1 MKRYQ
6 RICVLDSSSPSWKTR
21 YRGTCKGTSAP
32 GAYPGIF
39 YLSRLRSAMAQEG
52 PNGAMVTEQD
62 FSDKEKASVDAGQT
76 GPLRGD
82 SQRTNGDGSGSDHDS
97 AGIRGQHQYGIE
109 SHAHSYSPNQTLS
122 HQSHAE
128 GTSRSSTPIQ
138 HSANYLHYPRDHH
151 QLSASGV
158 SGHEGFVQPSSY
170 LRRTRAYSRPM
181 VPPKQPETA
190 VDREQRDS
198 LVSGLC
204 ESWS

>member
-1 MKRYQ
+1 
-6 RICVLDSSSPSWKTR
+6 
-21 YRGTCKGTSAP
+21 
-32 GAYPGIF
+32 
-39 YLSRLRSAMAQEG
+39 MAQEG
-52 PNGAMVTEQD
+52 PDGIIVTKQNI
-62 FSDKEKASVDAGQT
+62 SDEEKAAVEVGQAV
-76 GPLRGD
+76 PLRGD
-82 SQRTNGDGSGSDHDS
+82 SQGTNGDGSGSGHDS

-109 SHAHSYSPNQTLS
+109 SHAHSYFTNQALS

-128 GTSRSSTPIQ
+128 DTSRSSTPLQ
-138 HSANYLHYPRDHH
+138 HSANYSHSPRDHH

-190 VDREQRDS
+190 VDRDQRDS